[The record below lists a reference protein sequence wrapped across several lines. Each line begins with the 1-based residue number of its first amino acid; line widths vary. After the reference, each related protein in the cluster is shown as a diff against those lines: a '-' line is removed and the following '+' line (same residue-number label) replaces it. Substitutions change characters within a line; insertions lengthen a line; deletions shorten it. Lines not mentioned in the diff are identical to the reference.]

1 MDHNDSLGDKARRG
15 MDSAG
20 DAISRGVDRVRDAF
34 TDDDDQ
40 HYRSHHS
47 SLGRTD
53 SDYDRDRTGYQYGHT
68 AGSNE
73 SYRGRGYDDV
83 ESDLRRDYSG
93 DDFDS
98 HRDYIRHGY
107 ERSSQRYTAGGLTGG
122 SAGATGGDLG
132 SYSGERSG
140 VGGTGTGGTSDTT
153 YTTGG
158 ASSGSVRTGDQA
170 SDPRLAGT
178 DDPSAGDLVGEAAG
192 GISGVLTGAAL
203 GSMGGPVGTIIGG
216 IAGAVGGWWT
226 GRAVSEAAAGYTEE
240 DETYYR
246 SHYDSNRRDDLD
258 YDRARTGY
266 QLGHIAGSNP
276 DYQGRSFDE
285 VETDLR
291 GGWGD
296 KEEDY
301 TQVRDYARHG
311 YERSSQRF
319 RTGGSSSGSNASGAA
334 GGAAAGSTGATR
346 RDRDVGVGDDSGV
359 GGAGGAGTTGGT
371 MNDRSLGGT
380 SGGVSSTQQ
389 AGEFG
394 KSGPMGSGNYGQSGG
409 V

>member
-1 MDHNDSLGDKARRG
+1 M
-15 MDSAG
+15 
-20 DAISRGVDRVRDAF
+20 
-34 TDDDDQ
+34 
-40 HYRSHHS
+40 
-47 SLGRTD
+47 GR
-53 SDYDRDRTGYQYGHT
+53 
-68 AGSNE
+68 
-73 SYRGRGYDDV
+73 
-83 ESDLRRDYSG
+83 
-93 DDFDS
+93 
-98 HRDYIRHGY
+98 
-107 ERSSQRYTAGGLTGG
+107 
-122 SAGATGGDLG
+122 
-132 SYSGERSG
+132 
-140 VGGTGTGGTSDTT
+140 TGGTSDAT

-158 ASSGSVRTGDQA
+158 ASSGSVSDHSGDRD
-170 SDPRLAGT
+170 SDPRLAGS

-226 GRAVSEAAAGYTEE
+226 GRAVSEAASGYTDE

-246 SHYDSNRRDDLD
+246 SHYESNRTDDVD

-266 QLGHIAGSNP
+266 QLGHVAGSNP
-276 DYQGRSFDE
+276 DYQDRSFDE

-291 GGWGD
+291 RGFGD
-296 KEEDY
+296 QDEDY

-319 RTGGSSSGSNASGAA
+319 RTGGSTGAAAGASGAA
-334 GGAAAGSTGATR
+334 GGSMGATQ

-359 GGAGGAGTTGGT
+359 GGTGGAGTTGGT
-371 MNDRSLGGT
+371 MNDQSLGGT
-380 SGGVSSTQQ
+380 SGGSGGVSSTQQ

-409 V
+409 L